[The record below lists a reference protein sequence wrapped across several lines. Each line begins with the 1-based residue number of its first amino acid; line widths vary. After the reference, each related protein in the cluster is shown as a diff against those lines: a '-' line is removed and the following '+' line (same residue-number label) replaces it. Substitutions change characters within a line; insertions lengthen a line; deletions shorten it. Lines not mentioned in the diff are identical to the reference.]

1 MKAVPADFQSPRPS
15 LNVFKFADLEKA
27 TRLFSLERP
36 SPSLNVFKFADLEK
50 ATRMFSLDLLLGEG
64 GFGKVFLG
72 WAEQNTLA
80 PSKQGV
86 GIAVVVKRFYQEGL
100 QGLRQWLTEVNFLG
114 HMDHPN
120 IIRLLGYCNEEH
132 EHLLVYEYMP
142 NKSFEHCLFTG
153 LSWETRLLIMIG
165 VVRGLTYL
173 HSMKLMCRGLKTGDI
188 LLDEDFNAKLRD
200 FGLVKYGPEP
210 GETHVTTMVMRTYG
224 YAAPEYVTTGMFC
237 FFGRKTGW
245 AAVYTAAVFKKNR
258 LLAATVVF
266 TGDNRSI
273 ASEQYRRCFT
283 GDMSPLK
290 VNSGDKRGQYR
301 RRLSPLKVPYSCSHL
316 TMKCDIYSLGVVLV
330 ESITGRRAMDR
341 NMPTG
346 QENLVEWASRIKSTR
361 KLDKIMDPRLEH
373 NYPIKGASE
382 CFALA
387 LRCVSNKPKDRPS
400 SEEVLQSLERIYALH
415 K

>member
-64 GFGKVFLG
+64 GFGKVFL
-72 WAEQNTLA
+72 
-80 PSKQGV
+80 
-86 GIAVVVKRFYQEGL
+86 
-100 QGLRQWLTEVNFLG
+100 EVNFLG

-173 HSMKLMCRGLKTGDI
+173 HSMKLVCRGLKTGDI

-224 YAAPEYVTTGMFC
+224 YAAPEYVTTG
-237 FFGRKTGW
+237 
-245 AAVYTAAVFKKNR
+245 V
-258 LLAATVVF
+258 LLY
-266 TGDNRSI
+266 N
-273 ASEQYRRCFT
+273 
-283 GDMSPLK
+283 
-290 VNSGDKRGQYR
+290 
-301 RRLSPLKVPYSCSHL
+301 
-316 TMKCDIYSLGVVLV
+316 
-330 ESITGRRAMDR
+330 
-341 NMPTG
+341 
-346 QENLVEWASRIKSTR
+346 
-361 KLDKIMDPRLEH
+361 
-373 NYPIKGASE
+373 
-382 CFALA
+382 
-387 LRCVSNKPKDRPS
+387 
-400 SEEVLQSLERIYALH
+400 EVI
-415 K
+415 